1 MARLSASSVPGEGSA
16 FTVSLPRAADVIGIP
31 SQGMPPASPARPAG
45 RRGPAGAIT
54 NILYIEDNPVNIEV
68 VSRFL
73 QDRPNARLTSVA
85 SGRAGLECAIRD
97 VPDIILLDLHLP
109 ELDGEQVLEELRAE
123 PRTAGIP
130 VVILSADA
138 APRVIRRLMA
148 SGVRAYLTK
157 PIVLAELGDLLD
169 SLAAPAHDHE
179 ARPAP

>member
-1 MARLSASSVPGEGSA
+1 VGVGQAPLAAP
-16 FTVSLPRAADVIGIP
+16 AADR
-31 SQGMPPASPARPAG
+31 ARG
-45 RRGPAGAIT
+45 LRRWW
-54 NILYIEDNPVNIEV
+54 L
-68 VSRFL
+68 
-73 QDRPNARLTSVA
+73 DRPVA

-130 VVILSADA
+130 VAILSADA

-179 ARPAP
+179 AGPATRATPA